1 MKLDIRYPIGFLFV
15 IIGSLLAA
23 YSLVRGTPTLR
34 IDLWWGLV
42 QVAFGAVMLVLAFRG
57 SGKPSAS

>member
-15 IIGSLLAA
+15 IIGGLLAA

-42 QVAFGAVMLVLAFRG
+42 QLVFGAIMLALAFRR
-57 SGKPSAS
+57 SRKPSLS